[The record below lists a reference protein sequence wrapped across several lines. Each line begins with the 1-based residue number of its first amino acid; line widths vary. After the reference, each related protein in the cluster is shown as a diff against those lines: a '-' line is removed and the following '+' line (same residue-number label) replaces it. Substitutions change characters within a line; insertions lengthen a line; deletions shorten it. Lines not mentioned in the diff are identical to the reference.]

1 MALPL
6 LRVRRVMGTQPN
18 VSAATKAAILLA
30 GLAFAAACGGGGSNV
45 ASHSPSP
52 AQASPTHPRS
62 ASPSSI
68 ASPSQAPQP
77 VTGAF
82 GVLVGSQAAASYSI
96 SLVGVDGKVVAST
109 QANTPTLVSCANAA
123 GAPVPLPVSTS
134 DSRAYFMDAQ
144 GVVRFLSPNGDSG
157 RATTVPAGTASRRS
171 MFAVSP
177 DDQRIAVIVDD
188 YTTSG
193 ASTRLYVE
201 DLNGGGNHLDL
212 YSQSGART
220 LWPIGWHGTNNLVLA
235 VVPSCTQGG
244 GPFCCG
250 IQELH
255 VVDPATAS
263 RRFTLGNITTC
274 PIVGS
279 ASKAGVVCWDGTN
292 SKVVNWTAATVRS
305 YPVQGPELQHLSPDG
320 NHVALVD
327 NNGTTIQGTN
337 ISMPGMFACAWLDDA
352 HVLSGGDPQHQP
364 RLGNIAN
371 GNMVPVA
378 AQGDCGGR
386 LPGGL

>member
-1 MALPL
+1 
-6 LRVRRVMGTQPN
+6 MGTQPN
-18 VSAATKAAILLA
+18 VSAPTKAALLIA
-30 GLAFAAACGGGGSNV
+30 GLAIAAACGGGSNV

-52 AQASPTHPRS
+52 AQASATHSPA
-62 ASPSSI
+62 ASPSSH
-68 ASPSQAPQP
+68 ASPSPQP
-77 VTGAF
+77 VTGAY

-96 SLVGVDGKVVAST
+96 SLVGVDGKVVASA
-109 QANTPTLVSCANAA
+109 QASTPTLVTCANAA

-144 GVVRFLSPNGDSG
+144 GAVRFLAPSGDSG

-177 DDQRIAVIVDD
+177 DDQRIAVIVND
-188 YTTSG
+188 YTSNG

-201 DLNGGGNHLDL
+201 DLNGAGNHLDL

-220 LWPIGWHGTNNLVLA
+220 LWPLGWHGANNLVLA

-255 VVDPATAS
+255 VVDPATAG

-279 ASKAGVVCWDGTN
+279 PSKAGAICFDGSQ
-292 SKVVNWTAATVRS
+292 SKVLSWTAATLRT
-305 YPVQGPELQHLSPDG
+305 YPVPGPELQYLSPDG
-320 NHVALVD
+320 NHAALVD
-327 NNGTTIQGTN
+327 NNGTTIQGTS
-337 ISMPGMFACAWLDDA
+337 ISMPGLFACTWLDDA

-364 RLGNIAN
+364 RVGDATNA
-371 GNMVPVA
+371 NMVPVA
-378 AQGDCGGR
+378 ASGDCGGR